1 MLKGTLMFETDNDTE
16 RNNDTFWM
24 FAGIAILTI
33 LLLMMVAVVV
43 LVPGSPVL
51 ALFGKFMDMLF
62 AASSVQALWYVTR
75 AAGISAYLLLWLS
88 TAWGLAVSSKIFDPI
103 LHRFFTYDMHQFLS
117 LLAIGFAILHVAV
130 LLGDRYLPFSLAQI
144 LIPFVAP
151 YRPVWVGL
159 GVIGMYLTIL
169 VSFTFYIRQWI
180 GYGTF
185 RVIHYISFI
194 AYIGVATHGLLSGT
208 DSPLLS
214 IQLMYAGT
222 FLVIVFLF
230 AYRVV
235 MSILHP
241 NTTRDEGK
249 LSPLSPSLRG
259 RGTGLG

>member
-1 MLKGTLMFETDNDTE
+1 MFETDNNTDS
-16 RNNDTFWM
+16 NNDAFWM

-51 ALFGKFMDMLF
+51 AVFARVIDALF
-62 AASSVQALWYVTR
+62 AVSSVQLLWYVTR

-144 LIPFVAP
+144 LLPFAAP

-159 GVIGMYLTIL
+159 GVVGMYLTLL
-169 VSFTFYIRQWI
+169 VSITFYIRQWI
-180 GYGTF
+180 GYRTF
-185 RVIHYISFI
+185 RVIHYVSFI
-194 AYIGVATHGLLSGT
+194 TYIGVALHGLLSGT

-214 IQLMYAGT
+214 IELMYAGT
-222 FLVIVFLF
+222 VLVIVFLF
-230 AYRVV
+230 AYRMVIAV
-235 MSILHP
+235 LHP
-241 NTTRDEGK
+241 TTTREQIH
-249 LSPLSPSLRG
+249 
-259 RGTGLG
+259 